1 MRHLFRSM
9 LGLIMIL
16 AVTAGCTAM
25 TGKSASTNVDDA
37 SITASVK
44 TKLAAEKP
52 ATLTK
57 VDVDTNKGTVYL
69 TGNVENATI
78 KERATELARQ
88 VAGVREVVNNLKI
101 Q

>member
-1 MRHLFRSM
+1 MRQVFHAM
-9 LGLIMIL
+9 LVLAMLVGL
-16 AVTAGCTAM
+16 TAGCTAM
-25 TGKSASTNVDDA
+25 TGKSAGENVDDA
-37 SITASVK
+37 KITASVK
-44 TKLAAEKP
+44 AKLAGEKV

-69 TGNVENATI
+69 TGNVENDTI
-78 KERATELARQ
+78 KARATELARQ